1 MTDSINFHNAQV
13 EDILSLDKIRATLQ
27 RMEDTIVFNLIERA
41 QFAYNARMY
50 ENGAFPDL
58 QQKERWSGSWLAW
71 LLKETECSHAKLGRW
86 IAPDEYAFT
95 PLQDMPEPILK
106 PVDYPNLLHPHHVNV
121 SSKVLEFYTHKIVP
135 QITEGLNRVSDDHQY
150 GSSAIC
156 DVEALSAI
164 NRRVHFG
171 MFVSESKF
179 RSDPAAFI
187 GPIQQHDRDALAAL
201 ITKPAVEAILLER
214 VRQKAEIYGQNLDQK
229 MDDPN
234 REKFRKIQAQ
244 EVVHLYKEFIIPL
257 TKEVEVDYLLERL
270 DGLAPDEIA
279 ALAQRKPN

>member
-71 LLKETECSHAKLGRW
+71 L
-86 IAPDEYAFT
+86 PDEYAFT

-135 QITEGLNRVSDDHQY
+135 QITEGLNRY